1 VETRAADRR
10 LRSAAAL
17 AAGVV
22 PTAVLDLRPLPAA
35 LAIAVLVGVLQQGL
49 P

>member
-1 VETRAADRR
+1 V
-10 LRSAAAL
+10 LSAAAL
-17 AAGVV
+17 AAGAVG
-22 PTAVLDLRPLPAA
+22 TAALELPPLPAA